1 MGKRQEAGRNNSNR
15 GAAAG
20 AVEEAAAEE
29 GVVAAAGQGQG
40 ERGGGDSLPRGLN
53 EPHRAQPS
61 VLYCIKGEP
70 GQRVRRWQMN
80 EPINSNKDDSSSRG
94 RQQAER

>member
-1 MGKRQEAGRNNSNR
+1 ME
-15 GAAAG
+15 GAAKEG
-20 AVEEAAAEE
+20 A
-29 GVVAAAGQGQG
+29 VAAAGQGQG
-40 ERGGGDSLPRGLN
+40 ESGDSLPRGLN

-80 EPINSNKDDSSSRG
+80 EPINSNKDDSSSSSRG
-94 RQQAER
+94 RQQAEAGSRQRQPAAEAEAAPAEAALN